1 MVNDSKTLCKAVKML
16 LDNGVE
22 SAQFEVRQLA
32 EFVGSAEE
40 LLSAVDR
47 RLRGEPLQ
55 YILGEWEFWGLPF
68 KVGKGVLIPQPD
80 TERLVECALEQIR
93 GKANPKVLDLCSG
106 SGCVAI
112 ALAHERAD
120 AQVTAV
126 ELYDSAFSYLTENI
140 KLNQVDVKAVKYDV
154 LTEPVGFEKYDIIVS
169 NPPYI
174 APCET
179 ELLSA
184 EVLAEP
190 HEALFGGNDGLEFY
204 RAINNLWIP
213 LLNPDGALL
222 LEIGHTQ
229 AASVKE
235 IFKGRQSSVLKDYAG
250 LDRVV
255 KIV

>member
-1 MVNDSKTLCKAVKML
+1 MVSDRNLLDKAVQKL
-16 LDNGVE
+16 YENGVE
-22 SAQFEVRQLA
+22 SAQFEVKQLA
-32 EFVGSAEE
+32 EFAGSEQQ

-47 RLRGEPLQ
+47 RLSGEPLQ

-80 TERLVECALEQIR
+80 TERLVECVLEQMK
-93 GKANPKVLDLCSG
+93 GKTNLKVLDLCSG

-112 ALAHERAD
+112 ALAHERPD

-126 ELYDSAFSYLTENI
+126 ELYDSAFNYLIENI

-154 LTEPVGFEKYDIIVS
+154 LTAPEGFEKYDIIVS

-174 APCET
+174 APSEAS
-179 ELLSA
+179 LLSA

-190 HEALFGGNDGLEFY
+190 HEALFGGDDGLVFY
-204 RAINNLWIP
+204 RAINELWLP
-213 LLNPDGALL
+213 LLNPNGAML
-222 LEIGHTQ
+222 LEIGYTQ
-229 AASVKE
+229 AAQVRE
-235 IFKGRQSSVLKDYAG
+235 IFKGRQSSVIKDYAG
-250 LDRVV
+250 NDRVV